1 MIPVDVGPLVALF
14 DANDHQHD
22 QCRRILH
29 EVDDELLT
37 TTLHDHRRQ
46 GRAKR
51 RPGMHVGGGI
61 GGCIVFCRHA
71 TTGALAMTFVTLNRP
86 EVRFPFVG
94 WAVPFL
100 LLCVACADSSSAR
113 LDPPLVEGERLGT
126 AGAHEHG
133 IARLGLAVDGTRLTV
148 DLQLPAESV
157 FGFER
162 APRSAEERA
171 TVAEALDRLRTGGAR
186 LIAFPD
192 GATCALDSAEVQAP
206 EGVEDDHAGE
216 DQHAHED
223 EGHQHEEDEGGEH
236 EEDEASQHEEVRLLA
251 TLTCSREPLGGASLR
266 FADLLPDVVQV
277 DLTVFTAAGEA
288 AGRVA
293 PDASFRF

>member
-1 MIPVDVGPLVALF
+1 MTYPTLDRPQLRSPLV
-14 DANDHQHD
+14 
-22 QCRRILH
+22 
-29 EVDDELLT
+29 
-37 TTLHDHRRQ
+37 
-46 GRAKR
+46 
-51 RPGMHVGGGI
+51 
-61 GGCIVFCRHA
+61 
-71 TTGALAMTFVTLNRP
+71 
-86 EVRFPFVG
+86 G
-94 WAVPFL
+94 WTIPCL
-100 LLCVACADSSSAR
+100 LLCVACGDSSSASPG
-113 LDPPLVEGERLGT
+113 PPLVEGERLGT
-126 AGAHEHG
+126 VGAHEHG

-192 GATCALDSAEVQAP
+192 GAICSLDSAEVQAP
-206 EGVEDDHAGE
+206 EGLEGDHAGE
-216 DQHAHED
+216 DHDHAGGDHQHDEDEAHEHDED
-223 EGHQHEEDEGGEH
+223 EGHDHDEGHEH
-236 EEDEASQHEEVRLLA
+236 DEDDAHEHDEDEAQEHDDVHLLA
-251 TLTCSREPLGGASLR
+251 SLTCSREPLGPASLR

>member
-1 MIPVDVGPLVALF
+1 MHLRGT
-14 DANDHQHD
+14 DAT
-22 QCRRILH
+22 
-29 EVDDELLT
+29 LT
-37 TTLHDHRRQ
+37 
-46 GRAKR
+46 GS
-51 RPGMHVGGGI
+51 
-61 GGCIVFCRHA
+61 
-71 TTGALAMTFVTLNRP
+71 LAMTYPALDRP
-86 EVRFPFVG
+86 QVRSLFVG
-94 WAVPFL
+94 WTIPCL
-100 LLCVACADSSSAR
+100 LLCVACGDSSSASPG
-113 LDPPLVEGERLGT
+113 PPLVEGERLGT
-126 AGAHEHG
+126 VGAHEHG

-171 TVAEALDRLRTGGAR
+171 TVAEVLDRLRTDGAR

-192 GATCALDSAEVQAP
+192 GAICSLESAEVQAP
-206 EGVEDDHAGE
+206 EGVEGDHAGE
-216 DQHAHED
+216 DHDHSGEDHQHDEDEAHDHAEDEAHEHDEDEAHEHDED
-223 EGHQHEEDEGGEH
+223 EGHEH
-236 EEDEASQHEEVRLLA
+236 DEDEAQAHEDVHLLA
-251 TLTCSREPLGGASLR
+251 SLTCSREPLGPASLR

>member
-1 MIPVDVGPLVALF
+1 MSF
-14 DANDHQHD
+14 S
-22 QCRRILH
+22 
-29 EVDDELLT
+29 
-37 TTLHDHRRQ
+37 TLD
-46 GRAKR
+46 
-51 RPGMHVGGGI
+51 RPQ
-61 GGCIVFCRHA
+61 
-71 TTGALAMTFVTLNRP
+71 
-86 EVRFPFVG
+86 VRSSFVG
-94 WAVPFL
+94 WTIPCL
-100 LLCVACADSSSAR
+100 LLFVACGDSPSPGPA
-113 LDPPLVEGERLGT
+113 PPLVEGERLGT

-133 IARLGLAVDGTRLTV
+133 IARLGLAVDGTRLTI

-186 LIAFPD
+186 LLAFPD
-192 GATCALDSAEVQAP
+192 GVTCALDSAEVEAP
-206 EGVEDDHAGE
+206 EGMEGDDAGE
-216 DQHAHED
+216 DQHAHEQ
-223 EGHQHEEDEGGEH
+223 EHTHEDEG
-236 EEDEASQHEEVRLLA
+236 SQHEEVHLLA
-251 TLTCSREPLGGASLR
+251 SLTCSGEPIGPASLR

>member
-1 MIPVDVGPLVALF
+1 MTYP
-14 DANDHQHD
+14 
-22 QCRRILH
+22 
-29 EVDDELLT
+29 
-37 TTLHDHRRQ
+37 TLD
-46 GRAKR
+46 
-51 RPGMHVGGGI
+51 RPQ
-61 GGCIVFCRHA
+61 
-71 TTGALAMTFVTLNRP
+71 
-86 EVRFPFVG
+86 VRSPFVG
-94 WAVPFL
+94 WTIPCL
-100 LLCVACADSSSAR
+100 LLCVACGDSSSQPPG
-113 LDPPLVEGERLGT
+113 PPLVEGERLGT
-126 AGAHEHG
+126 VGAHEHG
-133 IARLGLAVDGTRLTV
+133 IARLGLAVDGTQLTV

-192 GATCALDSAEVQAP
+192 GATCTLDSAELHAP
-206 EGVEDDHAGE
+206 EDLEDDQAGEDEQPHEHDHAGE
-216 DQHAHED
+216 DQQLQEDQQPQED
-223 EGHQHEEDEGGEH
+223 EGSQHQEDEG
-236 EEDEASQHEEVRLLA
+236 SQHEDVHLLA
-251 TLTCSREPLGGASLR
+251 SLTCSREPLGPASLR